1 MANPNPRVYF
11 TDKQIKKRH
20 FNKETGR
27 YEGYAHSKAK
37 NKDGT
42 PVQMVHVL
50 LPSADNRQKQF
61 GIDKNGID
69 RDLREAYI
77 QVPLESIKD
86 TKEKRRKVLYL
97 NKPDSMFTVYFK
109 GQRIMEGPR
118 TGLFDNPEK
127 VRISVKE
134 MQEIYPTKLVSK
146 IKKQEKNK
154 EPQSIKEPSLE
165 PEKVKHPEHKR
176 SRSSDLERG

>member
-11 TDKQIKKRH
+11 TDRQIKKRH
-20 FNKETGR
+20 FNKETGK

-50 LPSADNRQKQF
+50 LPSSGNRELQF

-77 QVPLESIKD
+77 QVPLDSIKD

-97 NKPDSMFTVYFK
+97 SKPDSTFTVYFK

-127 VRISVKE
+127 VKVNVKD
-134 MQEIYPTKLVSK
+134 MQKIYPTKLVSK
-146 IKKQEKNK
+146 MQKINMNKDAKNIEQSDFKQEQTK
-154 EPQSIKEPSLE
+154 Q
-165 PEKVKHPEHKR
+165 PERKR
-176 SRSSDLERG
+176 KQNLYREQ